1 VTILGEFAQI
11 FADPIALEFAYQCIY
26 VLCIYNI
33 YIYTLFPCIRL
44 HSVST
49 EVQEPS
55 DKYSQ
60 DVNSALEQ
68 LRQAGA
74 RQVVD
79 IVDIVDIDIVD
90 ALG

>member
-1 VTILGEFAQI
+1 
-11 FADPIALEFAYQCIY
+11 
-26 VLCIYNI
+26 
-33 YIYTLFPCIRL
+33 L

>member
-1 VTILGEFAQI
+1 MYICTV
-11 FADPIALEFAYQCIY
+11 Y
-26 VLCIYNI
+26 I

-44 HSVST
+44 DSVST

-60 DVNSALEQ
+60 DVNGALEQ